1 MSVRNA
7 FRATAIVTATAALGL
22 GLASGAQT
30 AGAAVAPAARDV
42 SAVAPAADHPFEAM
56 ELDGLKVK
64 RLTMWPA
71 GHPVS
76 FWALVLDDKR
86 AGEKY
91 SGGKF
96 FVYAPATKE
105 FGWFLNTDIVQR
117 TVSHPGQVVIVD
129 SEFLRSHPRVE
140 VRYGNPDRPEKA
152 RFVASATT
160 WM

>member
-1 MSVRNA
+1 MSVRHA
-7 FRATAIVTATAALGL
+7 FRATAIVMASAALGL
-22 GLASGAQT
+22 GLASGAQA
-30 AGAAVAPAARDV
+30 AGPAVAPAARDV
-42 SAVAPAADHPFEAM
+42 AAVAPAADHPFEAM

-76 FWALVLDDKR
+76 FWALVLDEKR

-105 FGWFLNTDIVQR
+105 FGWFLNMDIVQR

-140 VRYGNPDRPEKA
+140 VRYGNPDRPERA